1 MSNTELFF
9 AILNVLGLL
18 ITVYFGVKSL
28 QK

>member
-18 ITVYFGVKSL
+18 FTVYFGTKSL
-28 QK
+28 HK